1 MHAAAD
7 AAARPVPT
15 RAEAKALL
23 VVYHNYDTPFQ
34 RKESLM
40 HGVLNEI
47 YLQNLFTDGCNFL
60 RRI

>member
-23 VVYHNYDTPFQ
+23 VVYHNYDTPFP

-40 HGVLNEI
+40 HGVLNEV
-47 YLQNLFTDGCNFL
+47 YL
-60 RRI
+60 